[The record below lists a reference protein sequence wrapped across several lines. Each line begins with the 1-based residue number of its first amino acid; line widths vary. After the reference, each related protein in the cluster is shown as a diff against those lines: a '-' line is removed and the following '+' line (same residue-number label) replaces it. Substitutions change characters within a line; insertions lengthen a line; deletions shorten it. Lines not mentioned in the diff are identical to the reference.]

1 MKVNIKFSLVHS
13 FVVEGGVQGVAMA
26 MERNERHEVPAR
38 ELDYLAS
45 RYLLIIP
52 EDLRGDRARLGF
64 QLEKAYWEHINQ
76 FEESMVLWMEN
87 NFKLQDFSLQIFPRV
102 PWLRDNMDI
111 VWDIIADFEDY
122 KKTVPTYGVILLN
135 ETLDKVLL
143 VRSYWGRRWGFPKG
157 KVNEGESGHECA
169 AREAREE
176 IGFNLDSML
185 DPDTWIN
192 EVEFEV

>member
-1 MKVNIKFSLVHS
+1 M
-13 FVVEGGVQGVAMA
+13 EGGTQAVAMA
-26 MERNERHEVPAR
+26 IQWNERHEVPAR

-76 FEESMVLWMEN
+76 FEESMVRWLEN
-87 NFKLQDFSLQIFPRV
+87 YFKLQDFSLQIFPRV

-111 VWDIIADFEDY
+111 VWDIIADFEEY
-122 KKTVPTYGVILLN
+122 KKRVPTFGVILLN

-157 KVNEGESGHECA
+157 KVNEGERGHECA
-169 AREAREE
+169 AREAQEE

-192 EVEFEV
+192 EVRFEV